1 MTQATQEQ
9 ASPRKLTG
17 KLVGIVVSDK
27 MTKTRTVEVAYQVRH
42 PKYGKYLH
50 RATRYHAHD
59 ELSISKVNDRVEIA
73 ACRPYSK
80 TKSWRIVRVVEA
92 ALPPVDAVKN
102 PEGFEGEAQKP
113 AE

>member
-17 KLVGIVVSDK
+17 KLVGLVTSDK
-27 MTKTRTVEVAYQVRH
+27 TSKTRTVKVAYQVRH

-50 RATRYHAHD
+50 RSTSYHAHD
-59 ELSISKVNDRVEIA
+59 EQNISKLSDRVEIA

-92 ALPPVDAVKN
+92 SLPPIDAVKN
-102 PEGFEGEAQKP
+102 PEGSESEVQD